1 MFDMIKGNLSLKL
14 LFMLILVLAVSF
26 AGLSLTILNRQ
37 HALLS
42 QMSDSIATALKQTE
56 NQNLKAFETLASKVD
71 TRLEQM
77 GTDTSANLSQATRSA
92 LENEES
98 QIRVGMESLL
108 QQSLKGLTG
117 MLNSVAPATIMKKD
131 FRELVKYSKAAAETE
146 QIIYTLF
153 FDKDGQALPGFLNA
167 RDPRIKT
174 YVKTGTGDTNIE
186 KVIAASRA
194 DDGVIVFEQTIEFYG
209 TVQGKILICISRDA
223 VVQEIDALKQRFAA
237 LIDANE
243 TRIAMGLADGSSEV
257 NAQIKQE
264 LAGISQ
270 SNTKVFEQTADILNS
285 SARDVTASIRTVTIT
300 VGIFCS
306 VAILVLTGIALK
318 LMVVT
323 PIRRISDGLR
333 DTAEGEGDLT
343 RRLSDTRTDE
353 LGALAGWFDK
363 FLERLNAII
372 LDIRANAGT
381 VTGASE
387 DVLKTASDMSRDA
400 GELSDRAN
408 AVAAAAEEMSANMD
422 SVAAASEQAS
432 INMNTVANA
441 TDQMKTT
448 LNSVAENCSRART
461 VADEAAKN
469 VTTASNRVN
478 RLGDAAREISK
489 VTEVITEIAEQTNLL
504 ALNATIEAARAG
516 AAGKGFAVVAEE
528 IKSLAF
534 QTADATQ
541 EIREKVSGIQNSTQD
556 TVEDVDRITRVISD
570 VNDIVLSISGA
581 VEEQSAIAVEVADNV
596 SQASAGIGEVSEN
609 VAQSSLV
616 SSEISKDI
624 SEVNTV
630 TQSMSQKGVQ
640 MEERARELSGLAAT
654 LKEMIGVFKVSE
666 K

>member
-1 MFDMIKGNLSLKL
+1 MRRFKT
-14 LFMLILVLAVSF
+14 
-26 AGLSLTILNRQ
+26 LT
-37 HALLS
+37 A
-42 QMSDSIATALKQTE
+42 
-56 NQNLKAFETLASKVD
+56 KVD
-71 TRLEQM
+71 SRLNQM
-77 GTDTSANLSQATRSA
+77 RTDTSASLSQATRSA
-92 LENEES
+92 LETEQS

-108 QQSLKGLTG
+108 QQSLKGLIG
-117 MLNSVAPATIMKKD
+117 MLNSVAPEAIMQGKV
-131 FRELVKYSKAAAETE
+131 RELIKYSKAAAQTK
-146 QIIYTLF
+146 QIVYTLF
-153 FDKDGQALPGFLNA
+153 FDKNGEVLPGFLNA
-167 RDPRIKT
+167 RDPRIRT
-174 YVKTGTGDTNIE
+174 YVKTGTGETSME
-186 KVIAASRA
+186 KVIAGSKA
-194 DDGVIVFEQTIEFYG
+194 DDGVIVFEQPVEFYG
-209 TVQGKILICISRDA
+209 TAQGKIVICISRDA
-223 VVQEIDALKQRFAA
+223 IVQEIDALKQRFSM

-264 LAGISQ
+264 LSGISQ
-270 SNTKVFEQTADILNS
+270 SNTKVFEKTAEFLKS
-285 SARDVTASIRTVTIT
+285 SARDVTKSIRNVTIT

-323 PIRRISDGLR
+323 PIRRISDGLQ

-343 RRLSDTRTDE
+343 RRLSDARTDE

-363 FLERLNAII
+363 FLERLNVII
-372 LDIRANAGT
+372 MDIRANAGT

-400 GELSDRAN
+400 GQLSDRAN
-408 AVAAAAEEMSANMD
+408 AVAAAAEEMSTNMD

-432 INMNTVANA
+432 INMNTVSNA

-448 LNSVAENCSRART
+448 LTSVAENCSRAKT
-461 VADEAAKN
+461 VAEEASQN
-469 VTTASNRVN
+469 VTTASNRVA
-478 RLGDAAREISK
+478 RLGDAAKEISK

-556 TVEDVDRITRVISD
+556 TVEDVNRITRVISD

-581 VEEQSAIAVEVADNV
+581 VEEQSAIAVEVAENV
-596 SQASAGIGEVSEN
+596 SQASAGIGEVNEN

-630 TQSMSQKGVQ
+630 TQSMSKKGVQ
-640 MEERARELSGLAAT
+640 MEGRARELSGLADT